1 MNQKVMTISYRI
13 PGEVNNGDVV
23 QCPRCRKKFVVIPG
37 LIQYKI
43 GGGADVKCPEC
54 GEPTLYEY
62 YRTNPPE
69 LPARKRVKKDGV
81 H

>member
-23 QCPRCRKKFVVIPG
+23 QCPKCRKKFVVIPG
-37 LIQYKI
+37 LIQYKT
-43 GGGADVKCPEC
+43 GGGVDVWCSWCEQV
-54 GEPTLYEY
+54 TDAAYYEA
-62 YRTNPPE
+62 NPAE